1 MDKEEILRQLAE
13 AERDIKEAKSF
24 MAQKRREWTDAET
37 ALIHAKLKKERL
49 TEALRINR
57 VTVPSSNPEL
67 TLREL
72 DIEEFRAKH
81 PELCEWAKDRD
92 IKKSQS

>member
-1 MDKEEILRQLAE
+1 MDKEKIQEQLAE
-13 AERDIKEAKSF
+13 ADREIKEAKSLL
-24 MAQKRREWTDAET
+24 AQKRKEWTEAET

-57 VTVPSSNPEL
+57 ATVPSSNPEL
-67 TLREL
+67 SLRDQ
-72 DIEEFRAKH
+72 DIQAFREKY

-92 IKKSQS
+92 IKKSEQ